1 MLSRLFFIFLFSR
14 RYREFNSLLQGGGR
28 SCKSASATAASR
40 VELAPTESLSSL
52 EKCTCRRIE
61 CLWPGQEI
69 GLTNFGNW
77 YTLKCMKTESPRKR
91 GIIVG
96 ITGGIACGKTTVSD
110 LLAEKGAIPINADEI
125 GHQVLKA
132 DSPVINVLTEAFG
145 KDILEDTGDISR
157 KKLGAIVFND
167 KAARERLNSILHPL
181 IIQRSRA
188 RARQLVSE
196 DPQCIVLLDAPL
208 LIEAGA
214 YDTVDLI
221 VVVTASAETQ
231 LKRTLERS
239 KAQGRSLTESE
250 VRARIGAQMPLT
262 EKVKYAD
269 IVIANDATLAE
280 LHRQVDALWEKLQR
294 H

>member
-1 MLSRLFFIFLFSR
+1 M
-14 RYREFNSLLQGGGR
+14 
-28 SCKSASATAASR
+28 
-40 VELAPTESLSSL
+40 
-52 EKCTCRRIE
+52 
-61 CLWPGQEI
+61 
-69 GLTNFGNW
+69 GLTNFCGQ
-77 YTLKCMKTESPRKR
+77 YTLKGMKTEKRRVR

-125 GHQVLKA
+125 GHQLLKA

-145 KDILEDTGDISR
+145 KDILEDTGDVSR

-188 RARQLVSE
+188 QARRLVME
-196 DPQCIVLLDAPL
+196 DPHCVVLLDAPL

-221 VVVTASAETQ
+221 VVVTASTKAQ
-231 LKRTLERS
+231 LQRTMDRS
-239 KAQGRSLTESE
+239 IAQGRPLTERE
-250 VRARIGAQMPLT
+250 VQARIEAQMPLT

-269 IVIANDATLAE
+269 VIIENEGTLAE
-280 LHRQVDALWEKLQR
+280 LHQQVDALWEKLQER
-294 H
+294 GGTQ